1 MSNITTV
8 EKVKKAGW
16 AEVEHLQRQ
25 LRIHKVNLAAMGQME
40 LLSGE
45 GARCREA
52 IDTVAGK
59 IQGMVHVLNMLK

>member
-1 MSNITTV
+1 MSMTTID
-8 EKVKKAGW
+8 EIKKAGW

-52 IDTVAGK
+52 IDTVTGK